1 MVDMVK
7 EFKIEIRMTKRG
19 MDEAKKK
26 NDWATYNGLERKLNY
41 LKERLEYTKKKF
53 AKQAHK
59 SPEQHMLL
67 GIFFKEKSYETE
79 NRERRGFL
87 KYMFNLSCLY
97 FLDYPTLYQVY
108 LYIDG

>member
-53 AKQAHK
+53 
-59 SPEQHMLL
+59 
-67 GIFFKEKSYETE
+67 EK
-79 NRERRGFL
+79 
-87 KYMFNLSCLY
+87 
-97 FLDYPTLYQVY
+97 
-108 LYIDG
+108 